1 MHRRAAPSS
10 SLALLPAAIMALAA
24 LAAIGA
30 STAAVSI
37 YVPPERLAE
46 TAPLIV
52 EGTVTRT
59 ASGFDPRT
67 GSLNT
72 YVTVAVS
79 FVHRGPSGLTEVV
92 VRELG
97 GHFDD
102 LVHDVDAVPV
112 YRLGERVLLF
122 LEPGRDGALRTAG
135 LFFGKFSLVND
146 SEGLRVARRE
156 MSGLGRL
163 ARTTPPE
170 YEDFPA
176 GQIAALAASVSL
188 APSRQPQSESPLL
201 SRPSEFSRLLWDDV
215 AEPAPGGPRREPDFE
230 PLSSAE
236 PVRWHEADS
245 GTAVN
250 VNIER
255 ARDPLGNPQGAV
267 DEMKRAMAAWTAVPE
282 ARIVLQANN
291 DNYDFTAANASGPA
305 DAYPPVSVILFGDPY
320 NDITDPSG
328 CSGTLAIGGYWRS
341 GSNQKTVNNRTF
353 YPALRL
359 YVIFNNG
366 FECYLGNRDNLAEVA
381 THELGH
387 GIGFGHSTVAD
398 AAMRA
403 SAYGGRGP
411 RLGNDDK
418 DGAHCHYPHTLT
430 LSTPN
435 GGNSWPAGSAQSV
448 LWTVTNE
455 NGTDKGT
462 VSLEYSVNGGSSW
475 KPIASGESN
484 DGSYTWTIPNDPSSS
499 AYVRVIRPNRVS
511 PTPAPYP
518 SACSQDAS
526 NNPFTITAA
535 TAGTAPDGK
544 SGSTPLRVARAAGT
558 QVTLTWG
565 ASCSANASDY
575 AIYEGTLDAL
585 RAGSWN
591 HASKTCSAGTDRTET
606 ITPGSGARYY
616 LVAPVTS
623 TAEGRLGKSSS
634 GVDRP
639 AAAAPCKPREASSCP

>member
-1 MHRRAAPSS
+1 MFRRAASHFS
-10 SLALLPAAIMALAA
+10 QARLPAAILLLAGLAA
-24 LAAIGA
+24 LDVPL
-30 STAAVSI
+30 AAVSI

-46 TAPLIV
+46 MAPLIV
-52 EGTVTRT
+52 EGTVIRT
-59 ASGFDPRT
+59 ASGFDPAT
-67 GSLNT
+67 SSLNT

-79 FVHRGPSGLTEVV
+79 FVHRGPSDVTEVV

-102 LVHDVDAVPV
+102 LYHDVDAVPV
-112 YRLGERVLLF
+112 YRLGEGVLLF

-135 LFFGKFSLVND
+135 MFFGKFSLLD
-146 SEGLRVARRE
+146 DDEGLRVARRE
-156 MSGLGRL
+156 ISGLGRI

-176 GQIAALAASVSL
+176 GQIEALASSVSL
-188 APSRQPQSESPLL
+188 VSSRQSLSESDLQT
-201 SRPSEFSRLLWDDV
+201 RPPEYSRLLWDDV
-215 AEPAPGGPRREPDFE
+215 EERAPDPRREPDFE
-230 PLSSAE
+230 PLSGSD

-245 GTAVN
+245 GTAVS

-255 ARDPLGNPQGAV
+255 ARDPLGNPQNAV
-267 DEMKRAMAAWTAVPE
+267 DEMKRAMAAWTGVPE
-282 ARIVLQANN
+282 ARLVLQAGN
-291 DNYDFTAANASGPA
+291 DNYDFTASNASGPS
-305 DAYPPVSVILFGDPY
+305 DAYPPVSIILFGDPY
-320 NDITDPSG
+320 NDISDPSG

-353 YPALRL
+353 WPALRL
-359 YVIFNNG
+359 YVIFNNN
-366 FECYLGNRDNLAEVA
+366 FECFLGNRDNLAEVA

-387 GIGFGHSTVAD
+387 GLGFGHSTVTD

-403 SAYGGRGP
+403 SAYGSRGA

-435 GGNSWPAGSAQSV
+435 GGNTWAAGSQQNI
-448 LWTVTNE
+448 LWTVTGE
-455 NGTDKGT
+455 NGADVGT
-462 VSLEYSVNGGSSW
+462 VSLEYSVNGGTSW
-475 KPIASGESN
+475 KPIASGEAN
-484 DGSYTWTIPNDPSSS
+484 DGSYTWTVPDDPSANAS
-499 AYVRVIRPNRVS
+499 VRVIRPNRVS

-558 QVTLTWG
+558 QLTLTWG
-565 ASCSANASDY
+565 ASCSSGASDY

-585 RAGSWN
+585 RTGLWN
-591 HASKTCSAGTDRTET
+591 HAAKTCSAGADRTET
-606 ITPGSGARYY
+606 ITPGTGARYY
-616 LVAPVTS
+616 LVAPL
-623 TAEGRLGKSSS
+623 TASSEGRLGKTSA
-634 GVDRP
+634 GTDRP
-639 AAAAPCKPREASSCP
+639 AAASPCRPREASSCP

>member
-1 MHRRAAPSS
+1 M
-10 SLALLPAAIMALAA
+10 
-24 LAAIGA
+24 
-30 STAAVSI
+30 
-37 YVPPERLAE
+37 
-46 TAPLIV
+46 
-52 EGTVTRT
+52 TRT

-79 FVHRGPSGLTEVV
+79 FVHRGPSSLSEVV

-102 LVHDVDAVPV
+102 LYHDVDAVPV

-135 LFFGKFSLVND
+135 LYFGKFALVD
-146 SEGLRVARRE
+146 DDAGLRVARRE

-163 ARTTPPE
+163 PRTAPPV

-188 APSRQPQSESPLL
+188 TPSRQLQSETPLL
-201 SRPSEFSRLLWDDV
+201 SRPPEFWRLLWDDV
-215 AEPAPGGPRREPDFE
+215 AEPASGDPRREPDFE

-245 GTAVN
+245 GTAVSI
-250 VNIER
+250 NIER

-267 DEMKRAMAAWTAVPE
+267 DEMKRAMAAWTGVPE

-291 DNYDFTAANASGPA
+291 DNYDFTAANVSGPA
-305 DAYPPVSVILFGDPY
+305 DAYPPVSILLFGDPY

-359 YVIFNNG
+359 YVIFNNN
-366 FECYLGNRDNLAEVA
+366 FECFLGNRDNLAEVA

-387 GIGFGHSTVAD
+387 GIGFGHSAVAD

-403 SAYGGRGP
+403 SAYGSRGP
-411 RLGNDDK
+411 RLGIDDM

-435 GGNSWPAGSAQSV
+435 GGNSWAAGSQQSV

-475 KPIASGESN
+475 KPIAGGELN
-484 DGSYTWTIPNDPSSS
+484 DGSYTWTIPNDPSTS
-499 AYVRVIRPNRVS
+499 AYLRVTRPNRVS

-526 NNPFTITAA
+526 NSPFTITAA

-558 QVTLTWG
+558 QLTLTWG
-565 ASCSANASDY
+565 ASCSTSASDY

-585 RAGSWN
+585 HAGSWN

-623 TAEGRLGKSSS
+623 TAEGRLGKTSS
-634 GVDRP
+634 GADRP